1 LFTLIFV
8 LLRYSNSSSS
18 GVVSSGRAL
27 PGGDEV
33 LGQVD
38 ADGRARDGDVPVA
51 GAVQLAADLDL
62 RARHLPDLID
72 LGALAPDD

>member
-1 LFTLIFV
+1 MTAT
-8 LLRYSNSSSS
+8 RA
-18 GVVSSGRAL
+18 GEPAL

-38 ADGRARDGDVPVA
+38 ADGSARDGDVAVA
-51 GAVQLAADLDL
+51 GAIELAADLDL
-62 RARHLPDLID
+62 GSRHLADLID